1 MKECRSA
8 FVIGDGTINV
18 LIMGHE
24 TIPYFNVDKVLTLD
38 EAAKACQNIADKKK
52 FWKLLLASE

>member
-1 MKECRSA
+1 MKECRSV

-24 TIPYFNVDKVLTLD
+24 TNPYFNIYKILTLD
-38 EAAKACQNIADKKK
+38 EAAKARQNIADKKK

>member
-8 FVIGDGTINV
+8 FVIVDGTINV

-24 TIPYFNVDKVLTLD
+24 TIPYFNIYKILTLD
-38 EAAKACQNIADKKK
+38 EAAKARQNIADKKK
-52 FWKLLLASE
+52 IWKLLLASE

>member
-1 MKECRSA
+1 
-8 FVIGDGTINV
+8 
-18 LIMGHE
+18 MGHE

>member
-8 FVIGDGTINV
+8 FVIVDGTINV

-24 TIPYFNVDKVLTLD
+24 TIPYFNIYKILTLD
-38 EAAKACQNIADKKK
+38 EAAKARQNIADKKK

>member
-8 FVIGDGTINV
+8 CIIGDGTINV

-24 TIPYFNVDKVLTLD
+24 TIPYFNIYKILTLD
-38 EAAKACQNIADKKK
+38 EAAKARQNIADKKK